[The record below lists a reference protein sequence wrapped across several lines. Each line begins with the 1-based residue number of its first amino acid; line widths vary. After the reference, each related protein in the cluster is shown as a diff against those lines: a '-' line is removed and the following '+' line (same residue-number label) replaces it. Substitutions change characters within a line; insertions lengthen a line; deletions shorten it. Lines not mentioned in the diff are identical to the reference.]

1 MVFNVNTT
9 TINIVSTHSSGD
21 LRDLPKTNLE
31 SFKKYCKMRRAK
43 C

>member
-21 LRDLPKTNLE
+21 LSDPQNKLE
-31 SFKKYCKMRRAK
+31 FKKYCKMRRA
-43 C
+43 

>member
-21 LRDLPKTNLE
+21 LRSPKQNLQ
-31 SFKKYCKMRRAK
+31 FKKYCKMRRA
-43 C
+43 